1 MRIVKKIFIVL
12 VIIIVAIT
20 ILPWIVFP
28 ISNNIKLYK
37 FSKQLYNC
45 KLPNNTELIDKD
57 SVYGKL
63 NGNGNGL
70 DFATVIVLKSE
81 LDNQNIENY
90 YKSRDFHTIEEK
102 DNPPTIEVGV
112 ISDGKIDSKLLE
124 HKSFIL
130 GEDSKKDD
138 YYYVIIYDGGY
149 ASYFDINGN

>member
-1 MRIVKKIFIVL
+1 MRIVKKLFMIL
-12 VIIIVAIT
+12 VIIILAII
-20 ILPWIVFP
+20 ILPWIAFP

-45 KLPNNTELIDKD
+45 KLPNNTELIDKA

-81 LDNQNIENY
+81 LDTENIENY
-90 YKSRDFHTIEEK
+90 YKSRDFHTIKEK
-102 DNPPTIEVGV
+102 DNPPTMEVGV
-112 ISDGKIDSKLLE
+112 ISSGKIDSKLLE

-130 GEDSKKDD
+130 DENSKKDD

-149 ASYFDINGN
+149 ESYFDINGN

>member
-1 MRIVKKIFIVL
+1 MRMVKKLFIVL

-45 KLPNNTELIDKD
+45 KLPNNTQLIDKD

-70 DFATVIVLKSE
+70 E
-81 LDNQNIENY
+81 LDTENIENY

-130 GEDSKKDD
+130 DEDSKKDD